1 MSSDPA
7 TVTSTATDTS
17 VKDLHTGQLDVT
29 LRAADILI
37 EEFRHASSAA
47 NQSKQDQNNLLY
59 FYLLAIGATITGL
72 QLIDGL
78 AGNARSYQA
87 FIGYIAEE
95 AGVFVLVG
103 VASFLFVARSLSLGR
118 EYQTNVLTMSAIK
131 EFYIDHL
138 KPQLP
143 EIEQAF
149 HLRPTRVPWAARLG
163 GSTPVLIALVGSL
176 AFALSG
182 PDLDRVWNYYNP
194 SIPFSSAVG
203 YASEGL
209 FFTLAVIAFS
219 GYFLI
224 SARRQRSMVVQRASQ
239 TRDA

>member
-7 TVTSTATDTS
+7 PRTSIAGDASGNGLQTKQT
-17 VKDLHTGQLDVT
+17 DVT

-47 NQSKQDQNNLLY
+47 GQAKQDQNNLLY
-59 FYLLAIGATITGL
+59 FYLLIIGATIAGL

-78 AGNARSYQA
+78 IVSTRSSSV
-87 FIGYIAEE
+87 FIGYIEQE

-103 VASFLFVARSLSLGR
+103 LASYVFFVRLLSLGR
-118 EYQTNVLTMSAIK
+118 DYQLQLLTMSAIK
-131 EFYIDHL
+131 EFYIEHL

-149 HLRPTRVPWAARLG
+149 YWRPTRVPWAARLG
-163 GSTPVLIALVGSL
+163 GGTPPLIALAGSL

-182 PDLDRVWNYYNP
+182 WAFYTIWNYWTP
-194 SIPFSSAVG
+194 SSQFSTAAG
-203 YASEGL
+203 YTAEGI
-209 FFTLAVIAFS
+209 FFALSVFAFA
-219 GYFLI
+219 GYYLI
-224 SARRQRSMVVQRASQ
+224 NVSRQRSMVVQRAV
-239 TRDA
+239 